1 MITVLKQC
9 FSCWKRYCGLRCL
22 LIIGYFLRIKFIFTI
37 SSLLLLFRI
46 DLHFQ
51 QILDSFDLCKI
62 PCIDLYWSLLCSS
75 NSLFSESNTSQYL
88 RFCNY
93 LFNSWT
99 NILNYQ
105 RVTCWCL
112 WEVFLYFTL
121 FKILKSTNRKDS
133 CHFFTIFQACKYQHV
148 DHSKAKLLNFFWAFW
163 KQLTSL
169 FNLIILSYGSF
180 VFFNDGLETVWQTVG
195 FGILN

>member
-1 MITVLKQC
+1 M
-9 FSCWKRYCGLRCL
+9 
-22 LIIGYFLRIKFIFTI
+22 
-37 SSLLLLFRI
+37 
-46 DLHFQ
+46 
-51 QILDSFDLCKI
+51 
-62 PCIDLYWSLLCSS
+62 
-75 NSLFSESNTSQYL
+75 

-133 CHFFTIFQACKYQHV
+133 CHFVTIFQACKYQHV
-148 DHSKAKLLNFFWAFW
+148 YHSKAKLLNFFWAFW

-169 FNLIILSYGSF
+169 SNLIILSYGSF
-180 VFFNDGLETVWQTVG
+180 MFFNDGLETVWQTVG
-195 FGILN
+195 FGIWSLLSDYWFLYLCFYYSSFFCLSCHLLMIWYRNLKMQVWTQTMWAFSHFI